1 MSVSTYMSRRQ
12 VLIGASATA
21 LAATLAACGS
31 SDKKGGKSGEA
42 VGEGDAS
49 QVDVVTWWQAGSE
62 KDGLEALVKVF
73 NAQFPKTKFA
83 NKAIAGG
90 GGSQAKHKLA
100 ADLSAGNPPDTYQ
113 AHAGAELK
121 DDIDAGYL
129 QDVSKLYDEFK
140 LKDAFPKTLMER
152 LTVDGAIYS
161 VPSNIHRNNVVWA
174 SVSVLKAAGLDPAK
188 PAQTIDA
195 WISDMEKIKAAGYT
209 PITMGMAWT
218 QMGLFESVLI
228 ADLGA
233 EKYSGLFDGKTDW
246 AGAEVTKAVE
256 HYAKIVSFTDKSLYT
271 EDWEPAIKPIME
283 GKAAYNVMGDWAV
296 AGFNAAKKSAGT
308 DYVYFPVPGTKGI
321 FDFLADSF
329 TLPEK
334 AKHPGGA
341 KNWLSCISS
350 KEGQVAFNTV
360 KGSIPSRTDLTDEEK
375 KKFSEYQRSAME
387 DFSKDTIVS
396 SIAHGAAL
404 PAKASNAMGDA
415 LSKFAQGASD
425 AKALQK
431 ALAEA
436 YKAAQ

>member
-31 SDKKGGKSGEA
+31 SDKKEGKSGEA

-90 GGSQAKHKLA
+90 GGAQAKQKLA

-233 EKYSGLFDGKTDW
+233 EKYSGLFNGKTDW

-360 KGSIPSRTDLTDEEK
+360 KGSIPARTDLTDEEK

>member
-12 VLIGASATA
+12 VLIGATATA

-90 GGSQAKHKLA
+90 GGSQAKQKRA

-188 PAQTIDA
+188 PAQSIDA

-256 HYAKIVSFTDKSLYT
+256 HYAKIVAFTDKSLYT

-296 AGFNAAKKSAGT
+296 AGFNAAKKTAGT

-360 KGSIPSRTDLTDEEK
+360 KGSIPARTDLTDEEK

>member
-12 VLIGASATA
+12 VLIGATATA

-90 GGSQAKHKLA
+90 GGSQAKQKLA

-321 FDFLADSF
+321 F
-329 TLPEK
+329 
-334 AKHPGGA
+334 
-341 KNWLSCISS
+341 S

>member
-12 VLIGASATA
+12 VLIGAGATA

-31 SDKKGGKSGEA
+31 SDKKEGKSGEA
-42 VGEGDAS
+42 VGQGDAS

-90 GGSQAKHKLA
+90 GGSQAKQKLA

-152 LTVDGAIYS
+152 LTVDGAVYS

-209 PITMGMAWT
+209 PITMGMPWT

-360 KGSIPSRTDLTDEEK
+360 KGSIPARTDLTDEEK